1 MPEHGS
7 DQPRANK
14 QPCFSAPEQHDGRK
28 SLRRMSNTKPARFTT
43 VAVQGRRHS
52 ETARFAGRNV
62 ALKCA
67 HMCFS
72 IDSADDEDFCL
83 LSHP

>member
-1 MPEHGS
+1 MSRIEPC
-7 DQPRANK
+7 ANK

-52 ETARFAGRNV
+52 ETAWFAGRIV

-67 HMCFS
+67 LMYFS
-72 IDSADDEDFCL
+72 SNSADDDEDFRL